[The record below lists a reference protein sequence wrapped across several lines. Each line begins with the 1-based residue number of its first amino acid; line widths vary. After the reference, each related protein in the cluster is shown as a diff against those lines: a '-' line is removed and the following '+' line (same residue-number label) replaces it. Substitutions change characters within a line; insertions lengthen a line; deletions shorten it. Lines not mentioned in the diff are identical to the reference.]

1 VNRER
6 TNSGAWCWEIT
17 AACCFGGGIG
27 AALIGSVFTAMTWF
41 LGAALHPWLRGTG
54 TALLIATI
62 PLLIFSGY
70 CLDWGEKRKHSFKRR
85 QRTRR
90 YPERTIDD
98 LGRDQETAEKP
109 AWGKSDHTFHKAN

>member
-70 CLDWGEKRKHSFKRR
+70 CLDWGEKRKHSFKRKEVR
-85 QRTRR
+85 GSTEIHDQRHQPGRTSNRRALAKHRTR
-90 YPERTIDD
+90 
-98 LGRDQETAEKP
+98 
-109 AWGKSDHTFHKAN
+109 